1 MHGPTLV
8 ITMLVIGTLATSRN
22 EETSSRFPR
31 EFTTAAVL
39 ASEPPSMA
47 VGAPGV
53 WLCHWRGDGDV
64 QLIFVATPTIEHEGR
79 LTRILQFA
87 VTMHLAHGDY
97 HPYMTSTGP
106 SCE

>member
-1 MHGPTLV
+1 VHGPTPV

-22 EETSSRFPR
+22 EEASSRFSP

-47 VGAPGV
+47 AGAPRV
-53 WLCHWRGDGDV
+53 WLCHWRGDGEV
-64 QLIFVATPTIEHEGR
+64 QLIFVATP
-79 LTRILQFA
+79 A

-97 HPYMTSTGP
+97 RPYMSSPGP